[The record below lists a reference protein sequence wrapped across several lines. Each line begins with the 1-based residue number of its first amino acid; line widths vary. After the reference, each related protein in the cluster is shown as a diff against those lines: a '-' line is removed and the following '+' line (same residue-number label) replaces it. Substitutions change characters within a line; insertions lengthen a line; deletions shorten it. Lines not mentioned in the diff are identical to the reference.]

1 MKFKSIATLCLVAF
15 SLVFSKGLKADE
27 GMWLPLLLKN
37 YNYDEMKRLG
47 CKLTPEQIYD
57 INNSSVK
64 DAIVQLGGFCT
75 AELVSAEG
83 LLFTNHH
90 CAFDAIQ
97 SISSVQNDYLTEGFW
112 AMKRSEERPIEGLTV
127 SFLVRVEDVTA
138 KVVQASEDADEGD
151 GEYAIMQK
159 HSELEEEA
167 SADGKYRAQVK
178 SMFDGNAHYLFVYE
192 DYRDIRLV
200 GAPPSS
206 IGKFGGDTDNWM
218 WPRHTGDFSILRI
231 YANKNNEAADYS
243 EDNVPFKSKHFLPIS
258 IKGQKEGDFNM
269 VMGYPGSTDRYL
281 TSYEVDQSL
290 KTSNPAYV
298 KILGERLK
306 IMKTHMDADDEVR
319 IKLASNYASLS
330 NTYKYFKGQIKS
342 LNHNKLV
349 QTLRKEEN
357 LYQNWADKP
366 ENRDEFGYVL
376 SGIKTAVEGASDIQ
390 KLNAYVN
397 MAGFGPE
404 LVTRGIQLYR
414 LHLTMARDPKDNDA
428 WSPTV
433 DRILSGIDD
442 MFKDYDVSTDEDLLS
457 ATAAMIINN
466 ISSENLP
473 DFYTSKMYQK
483 AKGSTVEEKC
493 ASMTRTIFKKSM
505 LVDEEKLRAFLE
517 KPKFK
522 KLDKDPGVQY
532 VLSIISWYRSEVGDL
547 IGAFQSSLEKE
558 RKAYIKGL
566 MKMRVGTKFYPDANF
581 TMRLTY
587 GTVKGYSSWE
597 GKPYSTF
604 TYASE
609 ILGKENPSSDEFI
622 VPTKLKKLI
631 EQKKYGRYGENGKL
645 PVCFINNTDI
655 TGGNSGSPVINAEG
669 HLVGIAFDG
678 NWESMGSD
686 LVFEDEFVRTISV
699 DARYVLFII
708 DKYADAGHLLDEMK
722 IIK

>member
-1 MKFKSIATLCLVAF
+1 MKFKSMAALCLVAF
-15 SLVFSKGLKADE
+15 SLFFSKSLRADE

-57 INNSSVK
+57 INTSSVK

-90 CAFDAIQ
+90 CAYDAIQ
-97 SISSVQNDYLTEGFW
+97 SISSVQNDYLTDGFW
-112 AMKRSEERPIEGLTV
+112 ALKRSEERPIDGLTV

-138 KVVQASEDADEGD
+138 KVNQAGDDAEDSDKEFAMSKKQSEIEEAASEE
-151 GEYAIMQK
+151 
-159 HSELEEEA
+159 
-167 SADGKYRAQVK
+167 GKYRTEVK
-178 SMFDGNAHYLFVYE
+178 TMFDGNAHYLFVYE
-192 DYRDIRLV
+192 VFRDIRLV

-231 YANKNNEAADYS
+231 YADKNNSPADYS
-243 EDNVPFKSKHFLPIS
+243 KDNVPYKSKHFLPIS

-281 TSYEVDQSL
+281 TSYEVEQSL
-290 KTSNPAYV
+290 KTTNPAYV

-306 IMKTHMDADDEVR
+306 IMKSHMDASDEVR

-349 QTLRKEEN
+349 QTLRKEED

-366 ENRDEFGYVL
+366 ENRDEFGFVL
-376 SGIKTAVEGASDIQ
+376 SGIKTAVDDANEVQ
-390 KLNAYVN
+390 KLNAYAN

-414 LHLTMARDPKDNDA
+414 LHMTMARDPKNSDA

-433 DRILSGIDD
+433 DRILAGIDE
-442 MFKDYDVSTDEDLLS
+442 MFTDYDAATDKDILS
-457 ATAAMIINN
+457 ATSAMIIND
-466 ISSENLP
+466 ISSESLP
-473 DFYTSKMYQK
+473 DFYSSKMYQK
-483 AKGSTVEEKC
+483 AKGNTVNDKC
-493 ASMTRTIFKKSM
+493 VSMAETIFKKSI
-505 LVDEEKLRAFLE
+505 LADKEKLRAFLQ

-532 VLSIISWYRSEVGDL
+532 VLSIISWYRSQIAVPNGT
-547 IGAFQSSLEKE
+547 FQSKLGEK

-566 MKMRVGTKFYPDANF
+566 MKMHVGKKFYPDANF

-587 GTVKGYSSWE
+587 GTIKGYSSWE

-609 ILGKENPSSDEFI
+609 ILEKEDPSSDEFI
-622 VPTKLKKLI
+622 VPTKLKNLI
-631 EQKKYGRYGENGKL
+631 EQKNFGQYGENGKL
-645 PVCFINNTDI
+645 SVCFINNTDI
-655 TGGNSGSPVINAEG
+655 TGGNSGSPVIDANG

-699 DARYVLFII
+699 DSRYVLFII
-708 DKYADAGHLLDEMK
+708 DKYANAGHLLDEMK